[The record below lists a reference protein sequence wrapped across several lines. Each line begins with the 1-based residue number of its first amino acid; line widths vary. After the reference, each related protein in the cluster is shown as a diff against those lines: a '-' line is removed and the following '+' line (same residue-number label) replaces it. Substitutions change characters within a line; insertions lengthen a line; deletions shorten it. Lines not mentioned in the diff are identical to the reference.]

1 MRRPVLSRC
10 GGAVLD
16 DRLRHEVID
25 RKLPMTGVGK
35 ALPDWRWQSV
45 QLQV

>member
-1 MRRPVLSRC
+1 L
-10 GGAVLD
+10 GAPCT
-16 DRLRHEVID
+16 I
-25 RKLPMTGVGK
+25 RKSFTATGMFNAK